1 MKVYLR
7 YLKMD
12 IIRTIETKRFY
23 FCIFSI
29 IGIGFVSMFEMAD
42 MYIDVMYVFGQM
54 MSSMTSILVFFF
66 TAIPCAAIFEE
77 DMENKF
83 YRPYIFRGNRKSYVW
98 AKLTAIFITPIIIF
112 AAGEL
117 LFTVIISGWLPW
129 CGDIAGSNLTFGE
142 DRITQ
147 YLLGEKKYFI
157 FIICYCVQEGILLGL
172 LNLAA
177 AYLSLYERNRLLIW
191 ISPALLFFFLQYL
204 LIYANISDL
213 TLISYFQLTYNTYI
227 WGISFPYFSIG
238 IGILGFVFMGVLTQ
252 RKMGRILEND

>member
-29 IGIGFVSMFEMAD
+29 IGMGFVSMFEMAD
-42 MYIDVMYVFGQM
+42 MDIDVMYVFGQM

-98 AKLTAIFITPIIIF
+98 AKLT
-112 AAGEL
+112 
-117 LFTVIISGWLPW
+117 VI
-129 CGDIAGSNLTFGE
+129 GE

>member
-1 MKVYLR
+1 MKLYLR

-12 IIRTIETKRFY
+12 IIRTLETKRFY
-23 FCIFSI
+23 LCILAI
-29 IGIGFVSMFEMAD
+29 IGIGFISMLEMAD

-54 MSSMTSILVFFF
+54 MSGMTSILIFFF

-83 YRPYIFRGNRKSYVW
+83 YRPYIFRGKRKSYVW
-98 AKLTAIFITPIIIF
+98 AKLTVIFITPIIIF
-112 AAGEL
+112 VVGEL
-117 LFTVIISGWLPW
+117 LFTIIISCRLPW
-129 CGDIAGSNLTFGE
+129 CGDIASGNLAFRE
-142 DRITQ
+142 NQIAQ
-147 YLLGEKKYFI
+147 YLLGKKQYLI
-157 FIICYCVQEGILLGL
+157 FVVCYCAQEGILLGI

-191 ISPALLFFFLQYL
+191 ISPALLFFFLQYF
-204 LIYANISDL
+204 LIYANISNL

-238 IGILGFVFMGVLTQ
+238 VGILGFVFIGILIQ

>member
-1 MKVYLR
+1 M
-7 YLKMD
+7 
-12 IIRTIETKRFY
+12 
-23 FCIFSI
+23 
-29 IGIGFVSMFEMAD
+29 
-42 MYIDVMYVFGQM
+42 
-54 MSSMTSILVFFF
+54 
-66 TAIPCAAIFEE
+66 
-77 DMENKF
+77 
-83 YRPYIFRGNRKSYVW
+83 
-98 AKLTAIFITPIIIF
+98 
-112 AAGEL
+112 
-117 LFTVIISGWLPW
+117 
-129 CGDIAGSNLTFGE
+129 
-142 DRITQ
+142 
-147 YLLGEKKYFI
+147 
-157 FIICYCVQEGILLGL
+157 GL